1 MCTIY
6 TIKVRVYES
15 SHKRRLE
22 FQGNRGNSIYKQ
34 LWAFSAMLEPDLTAH
49 NRCLG
54 TPTRPV
60 PRKSACSRYKL
71 GLKLIHDPEA
81 RPLTSSSLVK
91 LERLAAHLRANVRAS
106 LLLGLSSPLP
116 NPWSRPKPSP
126 AVLPPPPVAL
136 PVKPVLMI
144 AADAPR
150 QRTPIY
156 PPHISIGTC
165 QHR

>member
-1 MCTIY
+1 
-6 TIKVRVYES
+6 
-15 SHKRRLE
+15 
-22 FQGNRGNSIYKQ
+22 
-34 LWAFSAMLEPDLTAH
+34 MLEPDLTTH

-126 AVLPPPPVAL
+126 GAPSPSSSPP
-136 PVKPVLMI
+136 
-144 AADAPR
+144 
-150 QRTPIY
+150 
-156 PPHISIGTC
+156 C
-165 QHR
+165 

>member
-1 MCTIY
+1 
-6 TIKVRVYES
+6 
-15 SHKRRLE
+15 
-22 FQGNRGNSIYKQ
+22 
-34 LWAFSAMLEPDLTAH
+34 MLEPDLTAH

-116 NPWSRPKPSP
+116 NPFYPDPH
-126 AVLPPPPVAL
+126 PVAL
-136 PVKPVLMI
+136 PVDPPERGTAAVRPLVHSLGAI
-144 AADAPR
+144 AASLPNPSSTDV
-150 QRTPIY
+150 
-156 PPHISIGTC
+156 
-165 QHR
+165 

>member
-1 MCTIY
+1 
-6 TIKVRVYES
+6 
-15 SHKRRLE
+15 
-22 FQGNRGNSIYKQ
+22 
-34 LWAFSAMLEPDLTAH
+34 MLEPDLTAH

-106 LLLGLSSPLP
+106 LLLGLSSPLCPTPGPDP
-116 NPWSRPKPSP
+116 NLHP
-126 AVLPPPPVAL
+126 VLPPPPVAL

-144 AADAPR
+144 ADDAPR